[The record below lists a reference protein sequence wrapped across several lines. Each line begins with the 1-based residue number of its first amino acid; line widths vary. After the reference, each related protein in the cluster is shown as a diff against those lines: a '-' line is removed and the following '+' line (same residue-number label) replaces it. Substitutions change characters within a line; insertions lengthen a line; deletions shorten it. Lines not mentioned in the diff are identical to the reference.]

1 MNVNEWKCKPNK
13 IWVDKGCEFY
23 NRSMQLWLQ
32 DTNIEICLTY
42 IEVKSVVAERFIWT
56 LKTKIYKYKTLV

>member
-1 MNVNEWKCKPNK
+1 MNVNECKCKPNK
-13 IWVDKGCEFY
+13 IWVDKGFEFY

>member
-23 NRSMQLWLQ
+23 NRSMQLRLQ

>member
-1 MNVNEWKCKPNK
+1 MNVNECKCKPNK
-13 IWVDKGCEFY
+13 IWADKGCEFY

-42 IEVKSVVAERFIWT
+42 IEVKSVVAERFI
-56 LKTKIYKYKTLV
+56 

>member
-1 MNVNEWKCKPNK
+1 MNVNECKCKPNK

-42 IEVKSVVAERFIWT
+42 IEVKSVVAERFI
-56 LKTKIYKYKTLV
+56 